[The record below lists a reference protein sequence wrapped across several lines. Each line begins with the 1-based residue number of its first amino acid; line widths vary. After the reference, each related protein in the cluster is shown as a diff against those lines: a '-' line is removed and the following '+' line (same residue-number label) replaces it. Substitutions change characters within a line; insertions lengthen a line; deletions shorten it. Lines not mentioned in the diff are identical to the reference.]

1 MAVTIKDVSAKCGL
15 SISTVSKAFNNYAD
29 ISLETRELVQRTA
42 REIGYYPNAIAR
54 TLKTNRSYNLGVLFQ
69 EKRGTGLTHSFFAS
83 VLDAFKSAGE
93 KRGYD
98 ITFIN
103 HHIGWTGMTYLEHC
117 RYRNVDGVCVVCADF
132 YAPEVIELV
141 DSNLPVVT
149 IDHSF
154 NNRSCVLSDNIGGL
168 KLLVDAAYQK
178 RHRKI
183 AYVHGEKSSVTE
195 NRIIGFYR
203 AMQEHGLNVNL
214 DFVVEALYDNPAT
227 SMQAVLNLMNRPDPP
242 TCILLPDDHSTLG
255 ALQAAKQ
262 LNLRVPEDLSLAG
275 YDGIRLT
282 QMLQPRLTT
291 IEQDTKR
298 IGAQAAEF
306 LIDRIENPRTAG
318 SETATIPVKLL
329 EGESMG
335 ICPVKA
341 DAANS

>member
-132 YAPEVIELV
+132 YAP
-141 DSNLPVVT
+141 
-149 IDHSF
+149 
-154 NNRSCVLSDNIGGL
+154 
-168 KLLVDAAYQK
+168 
-178 RHRKI
+178 
-183 AYVHGEKSSVTE
+183 
-195 NRIIGFYR
+195 
-203 AMQEHGLNVNL
+203 
-214 DFVVEALYDNPAT
+214 
-227 SMQAVLNLMNRPDPP
+227 
-242 TCILLPDDHSTLG
+242 
-255 ALQAAKQ
+255 
-262 LNLRVPEDLSLAG
+262 
-275 YDGIRLT
+275 
-282 QMLQPRLTT
+282 
-291 IEQDTKR
+291 
-298 IGAQAAEF
+298 
-306 LIDRIENPRTAG
+306 
-318 SETATIPVKLL
+318 
-329 EGESMG
+329 
-335 ICPVKA
+335 
-341 DAANS
+341 